1 MCVKTDW
8 VDMASSTDLVG
19 SERVQAGTTRTQTNE
34 STQQIVRFHIILLMH
49 IPFIHLIWVMFS
61 VLLDLSFFFKYDR
74 YTR

>member
-8 VDMASSTDLVG
+8 VDMASSTDLFA

-61 VLLDLSFFFKYDR
+61 VLLDLSFFF
-74 YTR
+74 